1 MKRRIALVSL
11 FSAFALAASSFVLAQ
26 ESWPAKPVTI
36 VIPFPAGGGADI
48 IARVLSARLAE
59 RLGKPVVIE
68 NKPGAGGLMGTQ
80 QVANAPADGYT
91 YVMGITNTFAINRT
105 FYKQLPYDH
114 LKDFQPVTLLA
125 VSPHILVI
133 SMETPARD
141 LPEFVAW
148 ARTQKGKL
156 SFASYGNGS
165 SSHLINEMFK
175 ESAGIDAVH
184 VPYKGMP
191 PALTDVMGNRVTM
204 LVSSTPPAV
213 PLIQSKK
220 LRAIAIFGDRRLDS
234 IPDVPTMEELGYKDS
249 ALMLWYGLFAPA
261 ATPRAIVDR
270 MSAELK
276 AILSEKPVIESL
288 TKSGVQPSWMPVDEF
303 SAWVRAETERW
314 GKLVVL
320 SGAKAE

>member
-1 MKRRIALVSL
+1 MKRRLALVSL
-11 FSAFALAASSFVLAQ
+11 FSAFALAASNFALAQ
-26 ESWPAKPVTI
+26 EPWPAKPITM

-91 YVMGITNTFAINRT
+91 YVMGITNTFAINKT

-133 SMETPARD
+133 SMETPAKD

-175 ESAGIDAVH
+175 ETAGIDAVH

-204 LVSSTPPAV
+204 LVWRS
-213 PLIQSKK
+213 
-220 LRAIAIFGDRRLDS
+220 
-234 IPDVPTMEELGYKDS
+234 
-249 ALMLWYGLFAPA
+249 W
-261 ATPRAIVDR
+261 ATRIRP
-270 MSAELK
+270 
-276 AILSEKPVIESL
+276 
-288 TKSGVQPSWMPVDEF
+288 
-303 SAWVRAETERW
+303 
-314 GKLVVL
+314 
-320 SGAKAE
+320 